1 MLILKKLREGKSR
14 FQLAEKPCHWSIG
27 KSIIFSVLYLFYIFY
42 IINLW
47 VYNRTSKGTS
57 CLRFED
63 CLIDSTVKY
72 VAVSIAKI
80 PEMIP
85 IFWKISKKKKIFEK
99 TINRRKHILGYI
111 FHNITSFTFD
121 NVAWESLVFFD
132 MILDIDLYLIDRLH
146 IPGLK
151 ALFVVALKISRYCD

>member
-1 MLILKKLREGKSR
+1 MLIFKKLREGKQVSTSR
-14 FQLAEKPCHWSIG
+14 ESLPLIYWKIHYFFCFKFI
-27 KSIIFSVLYLFYIFY
+27 LYFY

-85 IFWKISKKKKIFEK
+85 IFWKISKKKIIFEK
-99 TINRRKHILGYI
+99 TINRRKRILGYI
-111 FHNITSFTFD
+111 FHYITSFTFD
-121 NVAWESLVFFD
+121 NGRMRRVSFF
-132 MILDIDLYLIDRLH
+132 ICDIRHRLISDWS
-146 IPGLK
+146 IAYPS
-151 ALFVVALKISRYCD
+151 I

>member
-1 MLILKKLREGKSR
+1 MLILKKLREGKQVSTSR
-14 FQLAEKPCHWSIG
+14 ESLPLIYWKIHYFFCFKFI
-27 KSIIFSVLYLFYIFY
+27 LYFY

-85 IFWKISKKKKIFEK
+85 IFWKISKKKIIFEK
-99 TINRRKHILGYI
+99 TINRRKRILGYI
-111 FHNITSFTFD
+111 FHYITSFTFD
-121 NVAWESLVFFD
+121 NGRMRSVSFF
-132 MILDIDLYLIDRLH
+132 ICDIRHRLISDWS
-146 IPGLK
+146 IAYPS
-151 ALFVVALKISRYCD
+151 I